1 MSPPSAPRKHIIDVT
16 DSHPERNIMDTFTR
30 SELQAIYLTDEG
42 ILSLCDMLAAIP
54 AQDWPEDDEDLHW
67 LLWSFGAAPISSE
80 SV

>member
-1 MSPPSAPRKHIIDVT
+1 
-16 DSHPERNIMDTFTR
+16 MDTFTR

-54 AQDWPEDDEDLHW
+54 AQDWPEDDEDLQW

-80 SV
+80 SL